1 MNRSMITAMML
12 LGLVVLFPSCRRP
25 TPESEP
31 NGPAESEP
39 APDAA
44 GESAGAAGESATATQ
59 QQPAASRGPA
69 ADEPP
74 AAPSATAETEVSA
87 EALLAQR
94 LPIEA
99 AREGWIRLFDGQTLF
114 GWENAGDANWHVVDG
129 TITVDS
135 GDPGLLCT
143 SVGWSDYEL
152 TLEFRADPDTN
163 SGVFLRTPLRPSDP
177 ASDCYEVNIA
187 PDDNPF
193 PTASVVGR
201 VKADPDEIPEQTF
214 GQWRRMTMRVE
225 AEKLSVE
232 IDGAP
237 ACEVTDEE
245 GLTDGRIGLQRNAG
259 RVAFRD
265 IRLRP
270 LGLESLLDEDLSRW
284 KRYPDM
290 PGRFETADTG
300 GLHVIGGKGQLES
313 RDRFGDF
320 DLLAEYRMND
330 PETNSGIFFRSIP
343 GDEMMG
349 YECQVND
356 EMVDGDPRRP
366 ADGGTGGIFRRQDAR
381 VVAGRVG
388 EANAIVIATRG
399 PRIATWVNGI
409 QVTDVTDER
418 DPDENPRRGLRIDP
432 GTIIIQGHDPK
443 TDVVYPKLMIAKSPR
458 GDR

>member
-1 MNRSMITAMML
+1 MNRSIITAVTL
-12 LGLVVLFPSCRRP
+12 LGLLFGLPGCRRP
-25 TPESEP
+25 APESEP
-31 NGPAESEP
+31 NAAAESEP
-39 APDAA
+39 AP
-44 GESAGAAGESATATQ
+44 
-59 QQPAASRGPA
+59 A
-69 ADEPP
+69 ADQPP
-74 AAPSATAETEVSA
+74 ADPSATAEIEVSA
-87 EALLAQR
+87 EELLAQR

-114 GWENAGDANWHVVDG
+114 GWENAGDANWHVADG

-177 ASDCYEVNIA
+177 ATDCYEVNIA

-201 VKADPDEIPEQTF
+201 AKADSDQIPEQTF

-225 AEKLSVE
+225 AEKLTVE
-232 IDGAP
+232 IDGAA
-237 ACEVTDEE
+237 ACEVTDEG

-259 RVAFRD
+259 RVAFRE

-290 PGRFETADTG
+290 PGRFESTDSG

-356 EMVDGDPRRP
+356 EMIDGDPQRP
-366 ADGGTGGIFRRQDAR
+366 ADGGTGGIFRRQNAR

-388 EANAIVIATRG
+388 EPNAIVIATRG
-399 PRIATWVNGI
+399 PHIATWVNGI
-409 QVTDVTDER
+409 QVTDVTDDRE
-418 DPDENPRRGLRIDP
+418 PDENPRRGLRVEP

-443 TDVVYPKLMIAKSPR
+443 TDVVYPQLSVATSPR
-458 GDR
+458 GDQ